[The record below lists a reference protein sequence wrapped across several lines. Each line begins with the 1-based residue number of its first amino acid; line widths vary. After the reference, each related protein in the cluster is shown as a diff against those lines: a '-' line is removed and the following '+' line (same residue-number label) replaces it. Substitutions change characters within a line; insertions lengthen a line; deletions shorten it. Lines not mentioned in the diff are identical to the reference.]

1 MKCSECDLDFGNEKI
16 LNIHI
21 KIMHKERQTSN
32 QPVKTST
39 DSNMS
44 EKIPDRSSNF
54 KPLIDL
60 ECQKIVSRCMEMAS
74 SNKGVVF

>member
-1 MKCSECDLDFGNEKI
+1 MKCTECDLDFGNEKI

-21 KIMHKERQTSN
+21 RIMHKERQASN
-32 QPVKTST
+32 QLVKNST
-39 DSNMS
+39 ESNMCG
-44 EKIPDRSSNF
+44 ESSNKLLNF

-74 SNKGVVF
+74 SNKGVIF